1 MTIETL
7 MEKGF
12 VAVGSADDVRQQIEE
27 VQKELGF
34 GTLCANFHFATMP
47 HEQFMSSLHLFA
59 DKVLPA
65 LRPLGAREPAGA
77 VAG

>member
-12 VAVGSADDVRQQIEE
+12 VAVGSAETVRQQLEE

-34 GTLCANFHFATMP
+34 GTLVANFHFATMP
-47 HEQFMSSLHLFA
+47 HENFMSSLHLFA
-59 DKVLPA
+59 ERVMPS
-65 LRPLGAREPAGA
+65 LRGLGTREPAGA